1 MNKIRIQFELP
12 EERVREL
19 EQLMKEA
26 DISTKKELLNTA
38 LTLFQW
44 VVQEKQNGNI
54 IASIDE
60 KQNRLK
66 ELIMPVLSRVFK
78 KKDDDAEEKQLAII

>member
-1 MNKIRIQFELP
+1 MSKIRIQFELP
-12 EERVREL
+12 EDRVREL
-19 EQLMKEA
+19 EQLMAET

-44 VVQEKQNGNI
+44 AVQEKRTGNV

-66 ELIMPVLSRVFK
+66 ELIMPSLSRVFQK
-78 KKDDDAEEKQLAII
+78 QDAEEEQPELAVT